1 MEIIQTATLW
11 GHLFQGWAGQEV
23 GLGQVFC
30 FPFWSCAEED
40 SHPPP
45 PKRSGSAS
53 CLPSTTV
60 LVAVLAQTALGL
72 FLVLLLGQ
80 WETLDWLCWAQLR
93 PDRS

>member
-40 SHPPP
+40 SPPRPPP
-45 PKRSGSAS
+45 EEVRLCLLSSQHNRASSSLGPDSTGPLSRSPAGPVGNSG
-53 CLPSTTV
+53 
-60 LVAVLAQTALGL
+60 LA
-72 FLVLLLGQ
+72 LLG
-80 WETLDWLCWAQLR
+80 TAKTR
-93 PDRS
+93 